1 MAPGIFSRLWGG
13 LSGRGSR
20 QNNEAWRR
28 AQKVGPTSV
37 LGSINPLA
45 SDAGAWQRDRDSK
58 RRGVRMRYQSDRKK
72 LIGQRRGAERRFR
85 DELRRRQEKIE
96 NYYKRKEGRLGTE
109 RSSERARD
117 KFRES
122 EGEMSRKFDRTWR
135 EQERALARARDRQY
149 REITKSMHK
158 ESREARGLPGQT
170 QLPWN

>member
-13 LSGRGSR
+13 LSGRGDGQR
-20 QNNEAWRR
+20 NEEWRR
-28 AQKVGPTSV
+28 AQKVGPPSA

-45 SDAGAWQRDRDSK
+45 SDGGGWQRERDS
-58 RRGVRMRYQSDRKK
+58 RRREVRMRHQSDRKK
-72 LIGQRRGAERRFR
+72 LIEQRRGAERRFR

-96 NYYKRKEGRLGTE
+96 KYYRRKEGRLGTE

-122 EGEMSRKFDRTWR
+122 EREMSRKFDRTWQ
-135 EQERALARARDRQY
+135 EQGRALARARDRQY
-149 REITKSMHK
+149 REITKGMHK
-158 ESREARGLPGQT
+158 ESREARELPDQT